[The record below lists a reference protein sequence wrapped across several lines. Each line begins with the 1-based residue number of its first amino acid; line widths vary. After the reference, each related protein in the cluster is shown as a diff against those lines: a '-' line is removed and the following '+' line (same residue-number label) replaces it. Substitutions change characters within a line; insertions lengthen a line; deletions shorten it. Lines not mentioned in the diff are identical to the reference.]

1 MKDIINKLF
10 GYTGTIFMLHRVQ
23 DENTSKLFSNENM
36 KISPKNLDLKIKDL
50 IKNKFA
56 FISIDELYYNLINNI
71 KTTKCIVFTL
81 DDGYLDNYTNA
92 LPLFKQYNIPFTIYV
107 TTSFPDHKFTMWW
120 YALEDIILNSKT
132 PITYKFKKYDC
143 STLQLKQQTFITIR
157 NLLVKTRFPNEEFLN
172 NFSIYLKDIDLEDY
186 NKLVMNWDILRDI
199 SKEKLVTIGSHT
211 ITHPSFNFLNTDEL
225 NLEINDSKLLLEN
238 KLDIKIEHF
247 AYPFGSKIEVSNKII
262 ENLNDYNFKTCVTTR
277 MNNIYLKHST
287 RMTGLPRVMLTND
300 FDMNK
305 TNNFNFLR
313 YLIN

>member
-1 MKDIINKLF
+1 MKDIYNKLF
-10 GYTGTIFMLHRVQ
+10 GYIGTIFMLHRVQ

-36 KISPKNLDLKIKDL
+36 KISPKNLEFKIKKL
-50 IKNKFA
+50 IKNKYS
-56 FISIDELYYNLINNI
+56 FISIDELYYNLKNDI

-107 TTSFPDHKFTMWW
+107 TTSFPDREFTMWW
-120 YALEDIILNSKT
+120 YALEDIILNSNKF
-132 PITYKFKKYDC
+132 ITYKLKKYDC
-143 STLQLKQQTFITIR
+143 STLQSKQKTFISIR
-157 NLLVKTRFPNEEFLN
+157 NLLVKSRFPNQEFLN
-172 NFSIYLKDIDLEDY
+172 NFRIYLKDFDLKEY
-186 NKLVMNWDILRDI
+186 NELVMDWDILKII

-211 ITHPSFNFLNTDEL
+211 TTHPSFNFLNKDEL
-225 NLEINDSKLLLEN
+225 NLEIKNSKLLLEN

-262 ENLNDYNFKTCVTTR
+262 KELNNFNFKTCVTTR
-277 MNNIYLKHST
+277 MNNIYLKHSS

-300 FDMNK
+300 FDINI

>member
-1 MKDIINKLF
+1 MKDIFNKLF

-56 FISIDELYYNLINNI
+56 FISIDELYYNLKNNI

-120 YALEDIILNSKT
+120 YALEDIILNSNT
-132 PITYKFKKYDC
+132 SITYKFKKYDC

-157 NLLVKTRFPNEEFLN
+157 NLLVKTRFPNQEFLN